1 MMTHNRVHWMQLA
14 GLAMLLAG
22 AAACTPSQRQQAPRD
37 TAPRQAPP
45 ADERRPPARPDPAAP
60 AVRGKSFPECDPRAR
75 DADRVRVGMG
85 VLVGDCADEAGRNA
99 VYVTRFAPVQGRASP
114 AQRAGLQAGDRVVR
128 IDACE
133 VRSSH
138 DIAMQLRSALPGWV
152 ARVYVERNGRNLDI
166 FVPTV
171 TLGGKADPAP
181 ANQLS
186 TAGCKGIG
194 KAAAKQP

>member
-1 MMTHNRVHWMQLA
+1 MMTHNGVHWMHLA

-22 AAACTPSQRQQAPRD
+22 ASACTHAPRQQAPREA
-37 TAPRQAPP
+37 APRHAPLP
-45 ADERRPPARPDPAAP
+45 EERRPPARPDPAAP
-60 AVRGKSFPECDPRAR
+60 AVLGKSFPECDPRAR

-85 VLVGDCADEAGRNA
+85 LLVGDCGDASGRNA
-99 VYVTRFAPVQGRASP
+99 VYVTRFATVQGAASP
-114 AQRAGLQAGDRVVR
+114 AQRAGLQVGDRMVR

-171 TLGGKADPAP
+171 TLGRRLDAAP
-181 ANQLS
+181 SPQLS

-194 KAAAKQP
+194 RPPAK